1 VIGVMTNDRRSE
13 DRSEP
18 NDPRATIAALCRYID
33 AHASEKLALSDLA
46 ARAGFSRFHL
56 QRRFREVTGVS
67 PKVYQNH
74 ARLRALKGALRNG
87 SSVTDAIHD
96 AGYGSSSRLYEFT
109 SRDLGMTPS
118 EYRAGGSGVRLSYAL
133 TDSMLGPMLLAAS
146 DRGVCFVQ
154 FDDDR
159 AVLEQRLA
167 DEYPG
172 ALREPMRTTAA
183 APFSEWMDALDQH
196 LRGFKPQLNLPLDL
210 RGTAFQLTVWRYL
223 QQIPYGETRTYSE
236 VATALGKP
244 RAVRAVA
251 SACARNRIA
260 LAIPCHRV
268 IRGDGGLGGYRWGL
282 ERKQQLL
289 QRERL
294 QA

>member
-1 VIGVMTNDRRSE
+1 
-13 DRSEP
+13 
-18 NDPRATIAALCRYID
+18 
-33 AHASEKLALSDLA
+33 
-46 ARAGFSRFHL
+46 
-56 QRRFREVTGVS
+56 
-67 PKVYQNH
+67 
-74 ARLRALKGALRNG
+74 
-87 SSVTDAIHD
+87 
-96 AGYGSSSRLYEFT
+96 
-109 SRDLGMTPS
+109 
-118 EYRAGGSGVRLSYAL
+118 
-133 TDSMLGPMLLAAS
+133 
-146 DRGVCFVQ
+146 
-154 FDDDR
+154 
-159 AVLEQRLA
+159 
-167 DEYPG
+167 
-172 ALREPMRTTAA
+172 
-183 APFSEWMDALDQH
+183 MDALDQH

-223 QQIPYGETRTYSE
+223 QQIPYGETRTYSG

-289 QRERL
+289 QRERP